1 MLARL
6 LSYKEPL
13 LLSAG
18 AIWGANTLGFAITA
32 ATHTHKLTDL
42 TGTGAFVLS
51 VCTTYGALRFQHKM
65 LTPDKVLPLRPLLL
79 TFAVSVWG
87 IRLGS
92 FLFHRIL
99 NSPEDNRLTE
109 FFPKKGEL
117 PIKLAGFWNIQA
129 CWAFFSL
136 LPVTMAHRMPPPKGW
151 PSALGRAATVAGWSL
166 FAAGLACEAVADYQK
181 SQFKA
186 RPGNSGA
193 FCNEGI
199 WYYSR
204 HPNYF
209 GELALW
215 WGLWLVAA
223 PQVPRWT
230 IVSPLW
236 VSLLLLGISGIPIM
250 EAKYDKKFVDGHP
263 LRDAYREYKSTTSL
277 LVPLPK
283 F

>member
-1 MLARL
+1 M
-6 LSYKEPL
+6 
-13 LLSAG
+13 
-18 AIWGANTLGFAITA
+18 
-32 ATHTHKLTDL
+32 
-42 TGTGAFVLS
+42 S

-65 LTPDKVLPLRPLLL
+65 LTTDKVLPLRPLLL
-79 TFAVSVWG
+79 TVAVSVWG

-92 FLFHRIL
+92 FLFNRIL

-186 RPGNSGA
+186 RPGVFVCVCGVCICAWCLHAHAHAHSHGHTGA
-193 FCNEGI
+193 GTHTYTHSHARTNAGTF
-199 WYYSR
+199 SQ
-204 HPNYF
+204 
-209 GELALW
+209 AT
-215 WGLWLVAA
+215 AA
-223 PQVPRWT
+223 PSATRACGT
-230 IVSPLW
+230 TA
-236 VSLLLLGISGIPIM
+236 GIP
-250 EAKYDKKFVDGHP
+250 
-263 LRDAYREYKSTTSL
+263 TTSAS
-277 LVPLPK
+277 
-283 F
+283 